1 MLFKFSFGVIYICQD
16 VGDRNAFIKV
26 FSERIKDCALQ
37 EWHTAIHNSSKLQTY
52 CTFKT
57 LLEPERYLQQESCI
71 SYIIGITISKFRS
84 SNNSLAIEVGRLQN
98 KSLKNKIC
106 TVHKVV
112 SMALRM
118 NFTLFVYV
126 NSIMSCL

>member
-1 MLFKFSFGVIYICQD
+1 MLFKLSFGVIYICQD

-57 LLEPERYLQQESCI
+57 LLEPERYLQHIEI
-71 SYIIGITISKFRS
+71 RKVRITLSKFRC

-106 TVHKVV
+106 TVHKMV

-126 NSIMSCL
+126 NSIMTCL